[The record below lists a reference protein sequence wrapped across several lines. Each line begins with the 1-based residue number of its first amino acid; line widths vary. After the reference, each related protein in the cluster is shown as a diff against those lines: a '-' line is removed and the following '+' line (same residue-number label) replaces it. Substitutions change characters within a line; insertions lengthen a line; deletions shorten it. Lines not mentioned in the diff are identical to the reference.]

1 MAKINIINAKR
12 KYEGAIHAAI
22 YCRVSTAHKSQLNS
36 LSAKISGLTNKMAY
50 MPNYVLFDS
59 YVDIASGSSLDG
71 RPEFQ
76 RLVEEDCRSGRINF
90 VLVKNIS
97 RFSRDTVVTLK
108 AIYQIHGAGAKIH
121 FVRKMLIQTILT
133 YNYIL

>member
-22 YCRVSTAHKSQLNS
+22 YCRVSTAHKAQLNT
-36 LSAKISGLTNKMAY
+36 LTTQISGLTNKIAY

-76 RLVEEDCRSGRINF
+76 RQDIKAERLGILPHS
-90 VLVKNIS
+90 KN
-97 RFSRDTVVTLK
+97 
-108 AIYQIHGAGAKIH
+108 G
-121 FVRKMLIQTILT
+121 
-133 YNYIL
+133 